1 MSIGLTFCQVDGLLN
16 QLNMSLALLSGS
28 LPLFSLNSLS
38 HSLTFP
44 AILGLSLRLVGRP
57 WLYGMILEGRAG
69 LEQVVRHTLADFDNT
84 LAVSGYPNLVDFQG
98 KADEVLM
105 KLDL

>member
-1 MSIGLTFCQVDGLLN
+1 
-16 QLNMSLALLSGS
+16 MSLALLFTLVQLEFTIAFANTS
-28 LPLFSLNSLS
+28 
-38 HSLTFP
+38 
-44 AILGLSLRLVGRP
+44 GLSLRLVGRP
-57 WLYGMILEGRAG
+57 WLYGMILEGQAG